1 MLGDL
6 VFPVLGI
13 PLGDSAHG
21 RVLLRPICTEQRNL
35 SVILKQAFVD
45 VDAVFDGQPFVVD
58 SEPMLERGGA
68 RLVRA
73 YVQNGPSRRPVHR
86 KTIYSNH

>member
-6 VFPVLGI
+6 VFPMLGI
-13 PLGDSAHG
+13 PLGDSPHG
-21 RVLLRPICTEQRNL
+21 RVLLRPICAEQRDF
-35 SVILKQAFVD
+35 SIVLKQAFVD

-73 YVQNGPSRRPVHR
+73 YVKNCPFGRLVHK
-86 KTIYSNH
+86 KTFYSNH